1 MKKYRYQDAECLLDQ
16 AADLLDRGI
25 KDRAQWQDLYEKWLR
40 NALEVRDSGN
50 VTFSTPSRKV
60 DDDLVMA
67 TAMEVWMAWEVHG
80 QYLQVDG
87 PVPLVSNSGLMQGG
101 HPSPL
106 FELDLVGQGPRYWDR
121 F

>member
-1 MKKYRYQDAECLLDQ
+1 MY
-16 AADLLDRGI
+16 
-25 KDRAQWQDLYEKWLR
+25 
-40 NALEVRDSGN
+40 
-50 VTFSTPSRKV
+50 
-60 DDDLVMA
+60 
-67 TAMEVWMAWEVHG
+67 G